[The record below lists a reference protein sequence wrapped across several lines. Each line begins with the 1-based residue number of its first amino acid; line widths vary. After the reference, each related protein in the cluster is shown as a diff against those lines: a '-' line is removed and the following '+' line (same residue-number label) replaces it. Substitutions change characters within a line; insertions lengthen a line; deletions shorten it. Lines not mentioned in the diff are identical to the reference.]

1 VPAAARP
8 AQPRALD
15 LPGQLLSLVAL
26 GSLSF
31 GLIETGARAWTDPL
45 VLAALGTA
53 AVAACA
59 FVAVERRAREPML
72 PLVLFAAPGFSAANA
87 IGVLINVGL
96 YGQLFVINLFFQNR
110 LGYSPVEAGLAI
122 LPEAGL
128 LSISSILSARMTA
141 RRGPRPAMLIGLAT
155 GTVGLAA
162 LAATVGQASYV
173 LLALPLAL
181 LGFGMAFVMPATTTA
196 VVESAPATQAGVA
209 SGVINA
215 ARQVGSVIGIA
226 LLGSVAASG
235 GGLAV
240 ALAIGAAAFAL
251 GLVVVVALEPVR
263 HRATSAS
270 GSGVAFAPAQSRNF

>member
-1 VPAAARP
+1 
-8 AQPRALD
+8 
-15 LPGQLLSLVAL
+15 
-26 GSLSF
+26 
-31 GLIETGARAWTDPL
+31 
-45 VLAALGTA
+45 
-53 AVAACA
+53 
-59 FVAVERRAREPML
+59 ML

-155 GTVGLAA
+155 GAVGLAA

-209 SGVINA
+209 SGVINT